1 MSESGKPSKPARQP
15 NRLENLILGCTVEEI
30 PGIIPGVALAA
41 ALVAFVTFLTDIINS
56 ALGFK
61 GLISSILVVM
71 IVGILLR
78 NLVKIP
84 PIFTPG
90 IGFCIRK
97 VLRLGIIMMGIRLSF
112 IDAIK
117 IGAWGIPIIIT
128 VILAGLLI
136 TIYFSRLIKIPDRLA
151 TLIAVGSS
159 ICGASAIVAAAP
171 GIEAKEEETTYAV
184 ANITI
189 FGLIALVAYPFIM
202 HVVYDG
208 NITMI
213 GLFLGTAIH
222 ETAQVAASGLIYDQT
237 FAITTYPSVLDIA
250 TITKLV
256 RNIMMAFVIPFMAF
270 IYGRRANT
278 LQTNRVS
285 WGRRI
290 INLFPLFILGFLVMA
305 ALRSVGDAGIQ
316 ASGMAF
322 GLWGSENWINVH
334 QIINQWSGYVLA
346 TAMAGVGLST
356 SFKAMKGLGIKPF
369 YVGFFAA
376 IMVGVVALIM
386 VFAIGRFVTI

>member
-1 MSESGKPSKPARQP
+1 MSESRKLGKPAREP
-15 NRLENLILGCTVEEI
+15 NRLENLILGCTVEAI
-30 PGIIPGVALAA
+30 PRLIPGVALAA
-41 ALVAFVTFLTDIINS
+41 ALVVLVIFLTDLLNS

-61 GLISSILVVM
+61 GLISYILIVM
-71 IVGILLR
+71 LAGIVLR

-90 IGFCIRK
+90 IRFCITK
-97 VLRLGIIMMGIRLSF
+97 ALRLGIIMMGIRLSF

-117 IGAWGIPIIIT
+117 IGIWGIPIIIT
-128 VILAGLLI
+128 VISAGLLI
-136 TIYFSRLIKIPDRLA
+136 TVYFSRLMKIPDRLA
-151 TLIAVGSS
+151 TLIAVGTS

-171 GIEAKEEETTYAV
+171 GIEAKEEETGYAV

-189 FGLIALVAYPFIM
+189 FGLIALVAYPFLM
-202 HVVYDG
+202 HVIYNG

-237 FAITTYPSVLDIA
+237 FAITTYPSALDIA

-256 RNIMMAFVIPFMAF
+256 RNIMMAFVIPLMAF
-270 IYGRRANT
+270 IYGRRANA
-278 LQTNRVS
+278 LQTNKVS
-285 WGRRI
+285 WIRRI
-290 INLFPLFILGFLVMA
+290 LNLFPLFILGFLVMSV
-305 ALRSVGDAGIQ
+305 LRSIGDAGVQ

-322 GLWGSENWINVH
+322 GLWGSQNWVELRE
-334 QIINQWSGYVLA
+334 IINQWSGYILA
-346 TAMAGVGLST
+346 TAMAGVGLSI

-386 VFAIGRFVTI
+386 VFAIGRFVAI